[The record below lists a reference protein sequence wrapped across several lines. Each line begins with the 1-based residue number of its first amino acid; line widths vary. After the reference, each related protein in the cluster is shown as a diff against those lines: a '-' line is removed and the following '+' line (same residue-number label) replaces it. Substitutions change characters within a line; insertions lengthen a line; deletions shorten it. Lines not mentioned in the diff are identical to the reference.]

1 MDIAKDIQAYRMR
14 RQHRLDSRG
23 IRLDEEEAK
32 KTGTRLPY
40 ALCKKEGI
48 DTSGMTPSEAWQ
60 ALESKT
66 GAKAKDEY
74 AKLRDRGTPRSGD
87 MAFATSDNLEIG
99 KTSYGAV
106 TKKVLNQKAWEKEIS
121 DELSSL
127 PKGAIVRSGST
138 KVIKLG
144 NGIWG
149 GEGSEY
155 DPRYQMTGQDL
166 AKTLQNHTLMYSKA
180 PTFEIVR
187 MKEKG
192 NPKKIKAERLEYA
205 KAAFPGEVKTIRNT
219 KNYSDYEVEKG
230 GKTAR
235 YRVYE
240 NIRGKRYGCPL
251 SA

>member
-1 MDIAKDIQAYRMR
+1 MDITKDIQAYRMR

-23 IRLDEEEAK
+23 IRLDDEEAK

-48 DTSGMTPSEAWQ
+48 DTTGMTPSEAWQ

-74 AKLRDRGTPRSGD
+74 AKLKDRGTPRSGD

-106 TKKVLNQKAWEKEIS
+106 TKKVLNQEAWEKEIS

-127 PKGAIVRSGST
+127 PKGALVKSGST
-138 KVIKLG
+138 RVIKLG
-144 NGIWG
+144 NGMWG

-155 DPRYQMTGQDL
+155 DPRYQMTGEDL

-180 PTFEIVR
+180 PSFEVVKAR
-187 MKEKG
+187 SKG

-205 KAAFPGEVKTIRNT
+205 KGRFPDGVKPIRQT
-219 KNYSDYEVEKG
+219 RNYSDYEVQKG
-230 GKTAR
+230 GETIK

-240 NIRGKRYGCPL
+240 NFEGERYGCKL